1 MNERTALVTGAN
13 KGIGKHIARL
23 LAAEGLTVYVG
34 SRDPGRGQR
43 AVEEI
48 GAGARLLVL
57 DVTDPDGIA
66 QAAAQ
71 VDRLDVLVNNA
82 GVSPSLAPPTGTG
95 VEEYR
100 RTYETNVFGAVA
112 VTNAFL
118 PALRRSPR
126 PRIVNIS
133 SGTASLTWSTTPNPQ
148 FTPGSGAAA
157 YRSSKAALNA
167 LTVLYAQTL
176 AEEGF
181 KVNALAP
188 GLRATDLNPRAAA
201 AGGDPAEAAQ
211 GALRL
216 ALLPDD
222 GPTGGFFSW
231 DGTPCPGDQPWAASG
246 IAGVALLGFD
256 RAPPVRF
263 GEQHQAV
270 ARPVPTRSG
279 PTRRRG
285 PPARSPG
292 TAAVGASRGAPT
304 SSASAAR
311 PATPT
316 GSSAPTDST
325 SPTPP
330 PPPRSA
336 WAAAATNTSTA
347 PAGRP
352 AAGPRPAR
360 RPEQQ
365 HVRAPSG
372 GGLSAEGD
380 SRRIVL
386 LRRAQPG
393 EQAGSFLGERP
404 AGGVGAVGGV
414 RALRAERVVGDV
426 PPMGDA
432 GAGVRLP

>member
-57 DVTDPDGIA
+57 DVTDPDGVA

-71 VDRLDVLVNNA
+71 MDRLDVLVNNA
-82 GVSPSLAPPTGTG
+82 GISPSLAPPTDTG

-100 RTYETNVFGAVA
+100 RTYETNVFGVVA

-118 PALRRSPR
+118 AALPRSPRPR

-148 FTPGSGAAA
+148 VTPGSGGGA

-176 AEEGF
+176 AEDGF

-201 AGGDPAEAAQ
+201 AAGDPAEAAQ

-222 GPTGGFFSW
+222 GPTGGFFS
-231 DGTPCPGDQPWAASG
+231 
-246 IAGVALLGFD
+246 
-256 RAPPVRF
+256 
-263 GEQHQAV
+263 
-270 ARPVPTRSG
+270 
-279 PTRRRG
+279 
-285 PPARSPG
+285 
-292 TAAVGASRGAPT
+292 
-304 SSASAAR
+304 
-311 PATPT
+311 
-316 GSSAPTDST
+316 
-325 SPTPP
+325 
-330 PPPRSA
+330 
-336 WAAAATNTSTA
+336 
-347 PAGRP
+347 
-352 AAGPRPAR
+352 
-360 RPEQQ
+360 
-365 HVRAPSG
+365 
-372 GGLSAEGD
+372 
-380 SRRIVL
+380 
-386 LRRAQPG
+386 
-393 EQAGSFLGERP
+393 
-404 AGGVGAVGGV
+404 
-414 RALRAERVVGDV
+414 
-426 PPMGDA
+426 
-432 GAGVRLP
+432 